1 MDKAYRF
8 YLAVSN
14 KILAGFLTILGF
26 SITSCGAEDEYG
38 SPYATYEIKG
48 KVVNEKGA
56 AIPDIQVIIP
66 APDADNERDLFVYRD
81 TLSTNSS
88 GEFNKRI
95 EVGSFGEDVT
105 FKIATKD
112 IDGEANSGLFENT
125 VTEVAFKKEELKGE
139 DGHWYYGNA
148 KKEVIITLNQAVK
161 NKD

>member
-1 MDKAYRF
+1 MDKTYRF
-8 YLAVSN
+8 YLAISN
-14 KILAGFLTILGF
+14 KILAGLLALLGF
-26 SITSCGAEDEYG
+26 SNTSCSPVDEYG

-66 APDADNERDLFVYRD
+66 APDPDNEEDQFVYRD
-81 TLSTNSS
+81 TLLTNST
-88 GEFNKRI
+88 GEFNKRL

-112 IDGEANSGLFENT
+112 IDGEANGGLFEDT
-125 VTEVAFKKEELKGE
+125 VTKVAFKKEDLKGK
-139 DGHWYYGNA
+139 DGNWYYGNA
-148 KKEVIITLNQAVK
+148 KKDVTIIKKQAVK